1 VERVK
6 DAAQRLG
13 YRPNRLAQ
21 SLRHQKSHSIGL
33 ISDDIAST
41 PFAGAMIRGAQEAA
55 WKAGHVLLLI
65 DTEGEADVERA
76 ALETLQ
82 DRKVDGLVYARMYHQ
97 VLEPP
102 HPTGNVPLV
111 MLDARA
117 PDNSVSSVVPDEP
130 GGARSAIEHLIEAG
144 HTRIGFVQTVD
155 EVQAA
160 SERLAAFRT
169 TLAEAGLAGGDA
181 PIAYDSL
188 LPGSIPRD
196 VVSMLESPDRPTALF
211 CFNDLTAHNA
221 YKIARRLG
229 LRIPEDLSVVGFD
242 NQETVAPWLDPGLTT
257 VQLPHYE
264 MGRWAVE
271 HLEQI
276 IEGEAD
282 EPVQFRM
289 PCPLVIRD
297 SVSPPN
303 GGNHE
308 EETYEEEE
316 RR

>member
-1 VERVK
+1 
-6 DAAQRLG
+6 
-13 YRPNRLAQ
+13 
-21 SLRHQKSHSIGL
+21 
-33 ISDDIAST
+33 
-41 PFAGAMIRGAQEAA
+41 MIRGAQEAA

-76 ALETLQ
+76 ALETLL

-102 HPTGNVPLV
+102 HPIGNVPLV

-117 PDNSVSSVVPDEP
+117 PDNSVSSVVPDES
-130 GGARSAIEHLIEAG
+130 GGTRSAIEHLVESG

-169 TLAEAGLAGGDA
+169 TLADAGLPGDDA
-181 PIAYDSL
+181 PIAYDPL
-188 LPGSIPRD
+188 LPGSTSAD
-196 VVSMLESPDRPTALF
+196 VVNMLEGPDRPTAIF
-211 CFNDLTAHNA
+211 CFNDLTAHNV
-221 YKIARRLG
+221 YKVARQLG
-229 LRIPEDLSVVGFD
+229 HRIPQELSVVGFD

-276 IEGEAD
+276 IAGEAD

-297 SVSPPN
+297 SVAPPT
-303 GGNHE
+303 E
-308 EETYEEEE
+308 DTK
-316 RR
+316 RRKPL